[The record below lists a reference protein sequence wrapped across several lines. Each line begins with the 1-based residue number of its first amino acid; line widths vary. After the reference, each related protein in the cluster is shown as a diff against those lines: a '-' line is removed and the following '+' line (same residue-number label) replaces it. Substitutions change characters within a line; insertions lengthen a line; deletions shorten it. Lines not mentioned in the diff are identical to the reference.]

1 MVPPFDIFRRQGGGS
16 VRWLGVVTDLEAAKL
31 RVKELA
37 KSIPGQY
44 FIFSLATGH
53 KLDIKPDDVGAN
65 SEMRKEQPASELK
78 EAPHAQHRSDLQS
91 VQRFS

>member
-31 RVKELA
+31 RVRELVE
-37 KSIPGQY
+37 SIPGEY

-53 KLDIKPDDVGAN
+53 RLHINMTDANNGSKPSS
-65 SEMRKEQPASELK
+65 SECT
-78 EAPHAQHRSDLQS
+78 S
-91 VQRFS
+91 VQQPE

>member
-16 VRWLGVVTDLEAAKL
+16 VQWLGVVTSLEAAKA

-37 KSIPGQY
+37 ESVPGQY

-53 KLDIKPDDVGAN
+53 RLDIKWDDLDADSETCVGSA
-65 SEMRKEQPASELK
+65 
-78 EAPHAQHRSDLQS
+78 
-91 VQRFS
+91 